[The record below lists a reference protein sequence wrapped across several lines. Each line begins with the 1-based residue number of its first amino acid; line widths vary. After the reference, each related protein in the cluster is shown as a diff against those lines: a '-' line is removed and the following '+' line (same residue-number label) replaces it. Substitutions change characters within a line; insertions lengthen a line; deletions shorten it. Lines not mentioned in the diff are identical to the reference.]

1 MRKERTDML
10 TTSKNVEVSFEGQ
23 FINRLKTA
31 RKKAGISQAKLARL
45 VDLPATK
52 IQNIESGK
60 ARATIVD
67 VEDLS
72 FALNMAPKELL
83 GVCSRSANERV
94 QTEMRE
100 VEEKLHKSRSD
111 CARAMDAL
119 ETESAITGNLKDEIK
134 ECRANLRKEIEMKDT
149 EIKDEMK
156 KAKANFN
163 KRIKKIKADLNCEI
177 SDLNCEIDACRDQIQ
192 TLIINWA
199 IIEDVITLI
208 EGDRIEGGLRLLKSL
223 SFGPNDDER
232 PST

>member
-1 MRKERTDML
+1 ML
-10 TTSKNVEVSFEGQ
+10 TIPNNVEVSFEGQ

-60 ARATIVD
+60 ARATIAD
-67 VEDLS
+67 VEDLA

-94 QTEMRE
+94 QAEMRE
-100 VEEKLHKSRSD
+100 VEKKLAKSLS
-111 CARAMDAL
+111 CYASVMNSL
-119 ETESAITGNLKDEIK
+119 TKESAITSNLKDK
-134 ECRANLRKEIEMKDT
+134 LKKARADFNKEISMKDT
-149 EIKDEMK
+149 ELKDEMK
-156 KAKANFN
+156 KVKADFN
-163 KRIKKIKADLNCEI
+163 KKIKKTKADLNA
-177 SDLNCEIDACRDQIQ
+177 EIDICRHKIQ
-192 TLIINWA
+192 TLKMNRN

-223 SFGPNDDER
+223 KFEPEED
-232 PST
+232 